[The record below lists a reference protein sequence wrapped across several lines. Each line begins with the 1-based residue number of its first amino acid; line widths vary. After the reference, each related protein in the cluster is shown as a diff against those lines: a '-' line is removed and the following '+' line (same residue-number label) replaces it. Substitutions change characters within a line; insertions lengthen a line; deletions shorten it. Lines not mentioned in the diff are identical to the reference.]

1 MKEADT
7 TNAMKTNKR
16 PVLFFHGDKDT
27 YVAPG
32 NTKYNY
38 SLCQAPKEIVI
49 IPEARHLCS
58 AYENSELYREKLML
72 FFAKYD
78 TICL

>member
-16 PVLFFHGDKDT
+16 PVLFFHGAKDT

-32 NTKYNY
+32 NSKYNY

-58 AYENSELYREKLML
+58 AYENSELYREKILL

-78 TICL
+78 